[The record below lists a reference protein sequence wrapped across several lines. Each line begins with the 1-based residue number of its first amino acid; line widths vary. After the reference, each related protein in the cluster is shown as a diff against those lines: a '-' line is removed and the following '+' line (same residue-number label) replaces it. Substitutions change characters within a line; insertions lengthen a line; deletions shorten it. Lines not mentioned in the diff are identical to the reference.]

1 MGSSACYVDI
11 QVFNIYN
18 CLYVTSTST
27 KMSDLIIYK
36 HNELI
41 DNFIFNATES
51 ELQIL
56 NYTVAITN
64 PFWETSHLVYQISV
78 SELVSTFKTKSKN
91 SYKLYREAL
100 DRLMNRDYV
109 FKIDNKNYKENLI
122 IRTATKDGDNDWLEF
137 KFNEYISQRISN
149 LQGIFTKYDIKHIAM
164 FKSRYAFMLYEF
176 CKMNLGQI
184 NKDKEFTKSFT
195 IQDFKERLHIA
206 DKYPRFSNL
215 ETDVLARAKEN
226 INKHSDIKF
235 IYRVKRKGRTPVS
248 ITLTAKYKID
258 NPMLKPENFKL
269 VKEVESQPIEH
280 KIKPTQEKTQQTKEK
295 MNTYLV
301 NFRKN

>member
-1 MGSSACYVDI
+1 MA
-11 QVFNIYN
+11 
-18 CLYVTSTST
+18 
-27 KMSDLIIYK
+27 DLIIYK

-56 NYTVAITN
+56 NYAVAITN
-64 PFWETSHLVYQISV
+64 PSWETTHLVYQISV

-100 DRLMNRDYV
+100 ERLMKRDYV
-109 FKIDNKNYKENLI
+109 YKIDNKHYKENLI
-122 IRTATKDGDNDWLEF
+122 IRTATKDNDNDWLEF

-149 LQGIFTKYDIKHIAM
+149 LQGLFTKYDIKHIAM

-184 NKDKEFTKSFT
+184 TSQNKDGEFSKSFT
-195 IQDFKERLHIA
+195 IQDFKERLDIA
-206 DKYPRFSNL
+206 DKYLVFAEL
-215 ETDVLARAKEN
+215 ERNVLVRAKEN

-235 IYRVKRKGRTPVS
+235 SYRVKRKGRTPVS
-248 ITLTAKYKID
+248 ITLIAKYKPD
-258 NPMLKPENFKL
+258 NPRLKPENFEL
-269 VKEVESQPIEH
+269 VKETESPQNYNTA
-280 KIKPTQEKTQQTKEK
+280 KPTEEDKARSKERIAELK
-295 MNTYLV
+295 KRLI
-301 NFRKN
+301 

>member
-1 MGSSACYVDI
+1 
-11 QVFNIYN
+11 
-18 CLYVTSTST
+18 
-27 KMSDLIIYK
+27 MSDLIIYK

-56 NYTVAITN
+56 NYAVAITN
-64 PFWETSHLVYQISV
+64 PSWETTHLVYQISV
-78 SELVSTFKTKSKN
+78 SELVHTFKTKSNN

-100 DRLMNRDYV
+100 DRLMKRDYI
-109 FKIDNKNYKENLI
+109 FKIENKNYKENLI
-122 IRTATKDGDNDWLEF
+122 IRTATRDGDNDWLEF

-149 LQGIFTKYDIKHIAM
+149 LQGLFTKYDIKHIAM

-184 NKDKEFTKSFT
+184 TSQNKDGEFSKSFT
-195 IQDFKERLHIA
+195 IQDFKERLNIA
-206 DKYPRFSNL
+206 DKYKRFNQL
-215 ETDVLARAKEN
+215 EEKVLTTAKNN

-235 IYRVKRKGRTPVS
+235 SYRVKRKGRTPVA

-280 KIKPTQEKTQQTKEK
+280 KIKPTKEKTQQTKEK
-295 MNTYLV
+295 MNKYLGK
-301 NFRKN
+301 FRKN

>member
-1 MGSSACYVDI
+1 M

-18 CLYVTSTST
+18 CLYVTSAST

-56 NYTVAITN
+56 NYAVAITN
-64 PFWETSHLVYQISV
+64 PSWETTHLVYQISV

-100 DRLMNRDYV
+100 ERLMKRDYV
-109 FKIDNKNYKENLI
+109 YKIDNKHYKENLI
-122 IRTATKDGDNDWLEF
+122 IRTATKDDDNDWLEF

-176 CKMNLGQI
+176 CKMNLRQI
-184 NKDKEFTKSFT
+184 NKDKEFSKSFT
-195 IQDFKERLHIA
+195 IQDFKERLDIA

-235 IYRVKRKGRTPVS
+235 SYRVKRKGRTPVA
-248 ITLTAKYKID
+248 ITLIAKYKID
-258 NPMLKPENFKL
+258 SQMLKPENFEL
-269 VKEVESQPIEH
+269 VKEVETIATPYGSTKQTEED
-280 KIKPTQEKTQQTKEK
+280 KKNSKKNLDNLKGMMGMIK
-295 MNTYLV
+295 
-301 NFRKN
+301 

>member
-1 MGSSACYVDI
+1 MHYKLVM
-11 QVFNIYN
+11 
-18 CLYVTSTST
+18 T
-27 KMSDLIIYK
+27 DLIIYK

-56 NYTVAITN
+56 NYAVAITN
-64 PFWETSHLVYQISV
+64 PLWETTHLVYQISV

-100 DRLMNRDYV
+100 ERLMKRDYV
-109 FKIDNKNYKENLI
+109 YKIDNKNYKENLI

-137 KFNEYISQRISN
+137 KFNEYISQRMSN
-149 LQGIFTKYDIKHIAM
+149 FQGLFTKYDIKHIAM

-184 NKDKEFTKSFT
+184 TKQNKDKEFSKSFT
-195 IQDFKERLHIA
+195 IQDFKERLDIA
-206 DKYPRFSNL
+206 DKYFVFAEL
-215 ETDVLARAKEN
+215 ERNVLVRAKDN

-235 IYRVKRKGRTPVS
+235 SYRVRRKGRTPVS
-248 ITLTAKYKID
+248 ITLIAKYKLD
-258 NPMLKPENFKL
+258 SPMLKPENFEL
-269 VKEVESQPIEH
+269 VKEVESPINYDTT
-280 KIKPTQEKTQQTKEK
+280 KPTEEDKARSKERLAELK
-295 MNTYLV
+295 KGLY
-301 NFRKN
+301 K

>member
-1 MGSSACYVDI
+1 MA
-11 QVFNIYN
+11 
-18 CLYVTSTST
+18 
-27 KMSDLIIYK
+27 DLIIYK
-36 HNELI
+36 NNELI

-56 NYTVAITN
+56 NYAVAITN
-64 PFWETSHLVYQISV
+64 PSWETTHLVYQISI

-100 DRLMNRDYV
+100 ERLMKRDYV
-109 FKIDNKNYKENLI
+109 YKINNKHYKENLI

-176 CKMNLGQI
+176 CKMNLGQVTSQ
-184 NKDKEFTKSFT
+184 NKDGEFSKSFT
-195 IQDFKERLHIA
+195 IQDFKERLDIA
-206 DKYPRFSNL
+206 DKYLVFAEL
-215 ETDVLARAKEN
+215 ERNVLVRAKEN

-235 IYRVKRKGRTPVS
+235 SYRVKRKGRTPVS
-248 ITLTAKYKID
+248 ITLIAKFKAYS
-258 NPMLKPENFKL
+258 PRLKPENFEILKDT
-269 VKEVESQPIEH
+269 ESLRNYNTA
-280 KIKPTQEKTQQTKEK
+280 KPTEEDKKNSKKNLEALKK
-295 MNTYLV
+295 M
-301 NFRKN
+301 F

>member
-1 MGSSACYVDI
+1 
-11 QVFNIYN
+11 
-18 CLYVTSTST
+18 
-27 KMSDLIIYK
+27 MSDLIIYK

-56 NYTVAITN
+56 NYAVAITN
-64 PFWETSHLVYQISV
+64 PSWETTHLVYQISV

-100 DRLMNRDYV
+100 ERLMKRDYV
-109 FKIDNKNYKENLI
+109 YKIDNKHYKENLI
-122 IRTATKDGDNDWLEF
+122 IRTATKDDDNDWLEF
-137 KFNEYISQRISN
+137 KFNEYISQRICN
-149 LQGIFTKYDIKHIAM
+149 LQGLFTKYDIKHIAM

-176 CKMNLGQI
+176 CKMNLGQVI
-184 NKDKEFTKSFT
+184 SQTKDGEFSKSFT
-195 IQDFKERLHIA
+195 IQDFKERLDIA

-235 IYRVKRKGRTPVS
+235 SYRVRRKGRTPIA
-248 ITLTAKYKID
+248 ITLIAKYKID
-258 NPMLKPENFKL
+258 SPMLKPENFEL
-269 VKEVESQPIEH
+269 VKEIETQ
-280 KIKPTQEKTQQTKEK
+280 KIENKRPPTEEEKARSKERIAELKKGLFKP
-295 MNTYLV
+295 
-301 NFRKN
+301 

>member
-1 MGSSACYVDI
+1 
-11 QVFNIYN
+11 
-18 CLYVTSTST
+18 
-27 KMSDLIIYK
+27 MSDLIIYK

-56 NYTVAITN
+56 NYAVAITN
-64 PFWETSHLVYQISV
+64 PSWETTHLVYQISV
-78 SELVSTFKTKSKN
+78 SELVHTFKTKSNN

-100 DRLMNRDYV
+100 DRLMKRDYI
-109 FKIDNKNYKENLI
+109 FKIENKNYKENLI
-122 IRTATKDGDNDWLEF
+122 IRTATRDGDNDWLEF

-149 LQGIFTKYDIKHIAM
+149 LQGLFTKYDIKHIAM

-184 NKDKEFTKSFT
+184 TSQNKDGEFSKSFT
-195 IQDFKERLHIA
+195 IQDFKERLNIA
-206 DKYPRFSNL
+206 DKYKRFNQL
-215 ETDVLARAKEN
+215 EEKVLTTAKNN

-235 IYRVKRKGRTPVS
+235 SYRVKRKGRTPVA

-295 MNTYLV
+295 MNKYLGK
-301 NFRKN
+301 FRKN

>member
-1 MGSSACYVDI
+1 V
-11 QVFNIYN
+11 
-18 CLYVTSTST
+18 
-27 KMSDLIIYK
+27 SDLIIYK

-56 NYTVAITN
+56 NYAVAITN
-64 PFWETSHLVYQISV
+64 PSWETTHLVYQISV
-78 SELVSTFKTKSKN
+78 SELVHTFKTKSNN

-100 DRLMNRDYV
+100 DRLMKRDYI
-109 FKIDNKNYKENLI
+109 FKIENKNYKENLI
-122 IRTATKDGDNDWLEF
+122 IRTATRDGDNDWLEF

-149 LQGIFTKYDIKHIAM
+149 LQGLFTKYDIKHIAM

-184 NKDKEFTKSFT
+184 TSQNKDGEFSKSFT
-195 IQDFKERLHIA
+195 IQDFKERLNIA
-206 DKYPRFSNL
+206 DKYKRFNQL
-215 ETDVLARAKEN
+215 EEKVLTTAKNN

-235 IYRVKRKGRTPVS
+235 SYRVKRKGRTPVA

-280 KIKPTQEKTQQTKEK
+280 KIKPTKEKTQQTKEK
-295 MNTYLV
+295 MNKYLGK
-301 NFRKN
+301 FRKN

>member
-1 MGSSACYVDI
+1 M
-11 QVFNIYN
+11 
-18 CLYVTSTST
+18 VT
-27 KMSDLIIYK
+27 MSDLIIYK

-56 NYTVAITN
+56 NYAVAITN
-64 PFWETSHLVYQISV
+64 PCWETTHLVYQISV

-100 DRLMNRDYV
+100 ERLMKRDYV
-109 FKIDNKNYKENLI
+109 YKINNKNYKENLI
-122 IRTATKDGDNDWLEF
+122 IRTVTKDDDNDWLEF

-149 LQGIFTKYDIKHIAM
+149 LQGLFTKYDIKHIAM

-184 NKDKEFTKSFT
+184 ANQNKDSEFSKSFT
-195 IQDFKERLHIA
+195 IQDFKERLDIT
-206 DKYPRFSNL
+206 DKYKEFFNL
-215 ETDVLARAKEN
+215 ESRVLVTAKDN

-235 IYRVKRKGRTPVS
+235 SYRVKRKGRTPVS
-248 ITLTAKYKID
+248 ITLIAKYKLD
-258 NPMLKPENFKL
+258 NPMLKPENFEL
-269 VKEVESQPIEH
+269 VKEVESPINYDTT
-280 KIKPTQEKTQQTKEK
+280 KPTEEDKARSKERLAELK
-295 MNTYLV
+295 KGLY
-301 NFRKN
+301 K

>member
-1 MGSSACYVDI
+1 
-11 QVFNIYN
+11 
-18 CLYVTSTST
+18 
-27 KMSDLIIYK
+27 MSDLIIYK

-56 NYTVAITN
+56 NYAVAITN
-64 PFWETSHLVYQISV
+64 PLWETTHLVYQISV

-100 DRLMNRDYV
+100 ERLMKRDYV
-109 FKIDNKNYKENLI
+109 YKIDNKHYKENLI
-122 IRTATKDGDNDWLEF
+122 IRTATKDDDNDWLEF

-149 LQGIFTKYDIKHIAM
+149 LQGLFTKYDIKHIAM

-176 CKMNLGQI
+176 CKMNLGQVI
-184 NKDKEFTKSFT
+184 SQTKDGEFSKSFT
-195 IQDFKERLHIA
+195 IQDFKERLDIA

-235 IYRVKRKGRTPVS
+235 SYRVKRKGRSPVS
-248 ITLTAKYKID
+248 ITLIAKYKPD
-258 NPMLKPENFKL
+258 SPRLKPENFEL
-269 VKEVESQPIEH
+269 VKEVETIATPYGSTKQTEEDKKNSKKNLDDLKGIIGM
-280 KIKPTQEKTQQTKEK
+280 IK
-295 MNTYLV
+295 
-301 NFRKN
+301 

>member
-1 MGSSACYVDI
+1 M
-11 QVFNIYN
+11 QVFNIYDY
-18 CLYVTSTST
+18 LYIYGTSK
-27 KMSDLIIYK
+27 KMSELIIYK

-56 NYTVAITN
+56 NYAVAITN
-64 PFWETSHLVYQISV
+64 PSWETTHLVYQISV
-78 SELVSTFKTKSKN
+78 SELVATFKTKSKN

-100 DRLMNRDYV
+100 DRLMKRDYV

-122 IRTATKDGDNDWLEF
+122 IRTARKDDDNDWLEF

-149 LQGIFTKYDIKHIAM
+149 LKGLFTKYDIKHIAM

-184 NKDKEFTKSFT
+184 SNQNKNGEFSKSFK
-195 IQDFKERLHIA
+195 IQDFKERLDIA
-206 DKYPRFSNL
+206 DKYSRFSNL
-215 ETDVLARAKEN
+215 ETDVLVRAKEN

-235 IYRVKRKGRTPVS
+235 SYRVKRKGRTPVS
-248 ITLTAKYKID
+248 ITLIAKYKP
-258 NPMLKPENFKL
+258 NSPRLKPENFEL
-269 VKEVESQPIEH
+269 QPIASYQA
-280 KIKPTQEKTQQTKEK
+280 P
-295 MNTYLV
+295 L
-301 NFRKN
+301 

>member
-1 MGSSACYVDI
+1 MD
-11 QVFNIYN
+11 
-18 CLYVTSTST
+18 
-27 KMSDLIIYK
+27 DLIIYK

-56 NYTVAITN
+56 NYAVAITN
-64 PFWETSHLVYQISV
+64 PSWETTHLVYQISV

-100 DRLMNRDYV
+100 ERLMKRDYV
-109 FKIDNKNYKENLI
+109 YKIDNKHYKENLI
-122 IRTATKDGDNDWLEF
+122 IRTATKDDDNDWLEF

-149 LQGIFTKYDIKHIAM
+149 LQGLFTKYDIKHITM

-184 NKDKEFTKSFT
+184 NKDKEFSKSFT
-195 IQDFKERLHIA
+195 TQDFKERLDIT
-206 DKYPRFSNL
+206 DKYIVFAEL
-215 ETDVLARAKEN
+215 ERNVLVRAKEN

-235 IYRVKRKGRTPVS
+235 SYRVKRKGRTPVA
-248 ITLTAKYKID
+248 ITLIAKYKID
-258 NPMLKPENFKL
+258 NPMLKPENFEL

-280 KIKPTQEKTQQTKEK
+280 KIAPTEEQTQQTKEK
-295 MNTYLV
+295 MNKYLGQ
-301 NFRKN
+301 FRKN